1 MGACISHRLR
11 HPNTYKLTEK
21 RFIPKDIETKLL
33 PPFVAPITC
42 GRVIKVYDG
51 DTITIA
57 AYLPY
62 QESSLYKFS
71 VRIDGIDCPEMRSKN
86 PSEKKV
92 AVIARNIL
100 SKKIMGEMVQL
111 VDVKTEKYG
120 RLLAKV
126 MHNNESCGAML
137 IESRLAVPYDGGTKI
152 SPDDWVEYYEDDTR
166 RCFPTRIMHSSPSAT
181 KQ

>member
-1 MGACISHRLR
+1 
-11 HPNTYKLTEK
+11 
-21 RFIPKDIETKLL
+21 
-33 PPFVAPITC
+33 
-42 GRVIKVYDG
+42 
-51 DTITIA
+51 
-57 AYLPY
+57 
-62 QESSLYKFS
+62 
-71 VRIDGIDCPEMRSKN
+71 
-86 PSEKKV
+86 
-92 AVIARNIL
+92 
-100 SKKIMGEMVQL
+100 MGEMVQL

-137 IESRLAVPYDGGTKI
+137 IDLRLAVPYDGGAKI